1 MQLPSNL
8 SVSQKKK
15 ISLLYKS
22 DFLETSQHSEFKS
35 TPIKDHSTI
44 NPLKVKKKIKTFSV
58 TILKHGWFQETH
70 VTKPI
75 LAQLCFQAPAYLA
88 VNDLIAKA
96 PTTKITLDNYHI
108 YLFSNVDKEM
118 QCPTIQ
124 NLCLQMGLSA
134 LTKPQLTNMKSLST
148 GRVLKPSSLQLCVQ
162 MNEPEK
168 VFKSRVWNSVQ
179 SENSSS
185 VSIWD
190 YSDAEDTPTSSWSTL
205 PNRPLPLD
213 IGRFTCVIL
222 KEIQP
227 GGLRW
232 GWGGSIVLTL
242 YQSHFIGVVVKKI
255 GGWT

>member
-1 MQLPSNL
+1 
-8 SVSQKKK
+8 
-15 ISLLYKS
+15 
-22 DFLETSQHSEFKS
+22 
-35 TPIKDHSTI
+35 
-44 NPLKVKKKIKTFSV
+44 
-58 TILKHGWFQETH
+58 
-70 VTKPI
+70 
-75 LAQLCFQAPAYLA
+75 
-88 VNDLIAKA
+88 
-96 PTTKITLDNYHI
+96 
-108 YLFSNVDKEM
+108 M

-124 NLCLQMGLSA
+124 SLCRQMGLSA
-134 LTKPQLTNMKSLST
+134 LPKPQLTNMKSLST

-185 VSIWD
+185 VNIWD
-190 YSDAEDTPTSSWSTL
+190 YSDAEDTHTSSWSAM

-213 IGRFTCVIL
+213 IGRFTSVIL
-222 KEIQP
+222 KEILP